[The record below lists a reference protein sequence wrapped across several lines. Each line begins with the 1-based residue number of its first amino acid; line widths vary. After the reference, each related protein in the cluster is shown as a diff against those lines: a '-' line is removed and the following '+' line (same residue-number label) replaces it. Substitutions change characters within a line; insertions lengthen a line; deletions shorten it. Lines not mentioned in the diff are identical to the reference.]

1 MSERIEALKRSIERE
16 KQRVLDIQERIK
28 VNQEKLRDLE
38 NTEILNNLNSL
49 SSQGYPVGRIIDA
62 IGNRD
67 TDALM
72 RLMAENESSE
82 KESGTGSASQITK
95 EDIEDE

>member
-1 MSERIEALKRSIERE
+1 MSERLEALKRSIERD

-49 SSQGYPVGRIIDA
+49 SSQGYPVGKIIDA

-67 TDALM
+67 TDVLIQ
-72 RLMAENESSE
+72 LMAESESSE
-82 KESGTGSASQITK
+82 KESGAGSASQIIK
-95 EDIEDE
+95 EDLENE

>member
-1 MSERIEALKRSIERE
+1 MSERIEALKRSMERDE
-16 KQRVLDIQERIK
+16 QRVLKLQEEIK
-28 VNQEKLRDLE
+28 VKKEKLRDLE

-49 SSQGYPVGRIIDA
+49 SAQGYPVGRIIDA

-72 RLMAENESSE
+72 RLMTANKPPEE
-82 KESGTGSASQITK
+82 ESGTRSASQIVK
-95 EDIEDE
+95 EDIEGE